1 LTAKGKKKKETMQV
15 IALTS
20 TLSIFL
26 ELLPLAPFFPI
37 SDDVT
42 DGQASLDLGSHLPL
56 CKKNT
61 NIRTV
66 THGVLCLQ
74 IHFKYSIKKFFSI
87 PITSGHVNIKNC
99 STMNV

>member
-42 DGQASLDLGSHLPL
+42 DG
-56 CKKNT
+56 
-61 NIRTV
+61 
-66 THGVLCLQ
+66 
-74 IHFKYSIKKFFSI
+74 
-87 PITSGHVNIKNC
+87 
-99 STMNV
+99 